1 MASSITGVSIV
12 CSTVYSGA
20 DQRKYQSSSESLAW
34 QIYGSPVTSET
45 PHKGPVTLKMFP
57 FAWNFFCTQTE
68 LLQSYFYNWVVVG
81 GSRWQW
87 ANFYLDLSIPI
98 WSLHP
103 FETSVFCIRIFSDVC
118 HINWLQA
125 TNPPW
130 VIVHLSDDIMSVTAS
145 QITGVAIVC
154 STVCSGAYQRN
165 YRSSASLVFVR
176 GIHRFPGPIARKIFP
191 FDVGIMIYVKAEF
204 GNQSAWFTCR
214 CAILTHRG
222 RVTHICVS
230 KLSIIGS
237 DNGLSPSRHQAII
250 WTNAGISLIRPS
262 GTNFSE
268 ILIKIDAFSF

>member
-1 MASSITGVSIV
+1 
-12 CSTVYSGA
+12 
-20 DQRKYQSSSESLAW
+20 
-34 QIYGSPVTSET
+34 
-45 PHKGPVTLKMFP
+45 
-57 FAWNFFCTQTE
+57 
-68 LLQSYFYNWVVVG
+68 
-81 GSRWQW
+81 
-87 ANFYLDLSIPI
+87 
-98 WSLHP
+98 
-103 FETSVFCIRIFSDVC
+103 
-118 HINWLQA
+118 
-125 TNPPW
+125 
-130 VIVHLSDDIMSVTAS
+130 MSVTAS

-176 GIHRFPGPIARKIFP
+176 GIHRLPGPVARKIFP
-191 FDVGIMIYVKAEF
+191 FDVGIMIFVKAEF

-250 WTNAGISLIRPS
+250 WTNAGISLIRLS

-268 ILIKIDAFSF
+268 ILIKIDAFSFKKMHLKMSSGKWRPFCLGLIVLNRSLISRVMTVYW